1 MEDGITITTKWLHTT
16 SILYSQSVSE
26 AVPQSVSEAVLH
38 LYPCFGVLTVHLKL
52 AFVGMEIVVA
62 SGEFDLVVKRIGSRE
77 TIEDAAVCYINVGK
91 GGEFQRVAQQ
101 FFGEPCGGKSCIAVG
116 RKSVKIARS
125 VFVTVLNTYNPIAA
139 RIPIKSCKGVEGV
152 ALHGILSQA
161 YTLRLAYIVGYFGT
175 DNELTYGQ

>member
-1 MEDGITITTKWLHTT
+1 M
-16 SILYSQSVSE
+16 
-26 AVPQSVSEAVLH
+26 
-38 LYPCFGVLTVHLKL
+38 KL

-125 VFVTVLNTYNPIAA
+125 VFVTVLNILLSGKTQ
-139 RIPIKSCKGVEGV
+139 KSIN
-152 ALHGILSQA
+152 ILPEAQ
-161 YTLRLAYIVGYFGT
+161 
-175 DNELTYGQ
+175 